1 MVHVFTDNIIDST
14 AVITG
19 QDAHH
24 IIHVLRMKEGD
35 EICVSSGTGLDYLCS
50 VSSFSENEVTARIIE
65 ARKSTELPVE
75 IVLYQGLPKSD
86 KMELIIQKCTE
97 LGVSRI
103 VPVQT
108 RRSIVKLDAASSAK
122 KLERWRK
129 IAQSASE
136 QSQRSRI
143 PQIDPVCTLQDA
155 LRDST
160 SLSAAIIPYE
170 HEYGGSGLKSF
181 LTSVSGLSSAGIFIG
196 PEGGFEEEE
205 ISQARSAGAIPVS
218 LGSRILRTETA
229 GLAVISAIMLICES
243 QL

>member
-181 LTSVSGLSSAGIFIG
+181 LASVSGLSSAGIFIG